1 MTLAKLSPFIDSRGI
16 IRVGG
21 RLRHSLLNYEC
32 KHPILLAK
40 GSHLAL
46 LLCERWHKVT
56 CHSGPRVITAL
67 ISAQYWIVSLRA
79 LLHFV
84 LSRCSVCVRLNAK
97 PPQPFMGDLPAE
109 RVQQCRP
116 FAHVGVDYAGPLQL
130 RELQLRK
137 SRVFKIYIAVFICF
151 TVKAV
156 HLEVVSDLSTDA
168 FLAAFDRFVAR
179 RGLPSRI
186 FSDCGTNFV
195 GADKQLHALIHSPTG
210 QTVIANSRT
219 DCEWFFN
226 PPSAPHFGGL
236 WEAAVR
242 STKRLL
248 VRVIGKHV

>member
-1 MTLAKLSPFIDSRGI
+1 
-16 IRVGG
+16 
-21 RLRHSLLNYEC
+21 
-32 KHPILLAK
+32 
-40 GSHLAL
+40 
-46 LLCERWHKVT
+46 
-56 CHSGPRVITAL
+56 
-67 ISAQYWIVSLRA
+67 
-79 LLHFV
+79 
-84 LSRCSVCVRLNAK
+84 
-97 PPQPFMGDLPAE
+97 MGDLPAE

-186 FSDCGTNFV
+186 FSDCGINFV

-248 VRVIGKHV
+248 VRVIGKHVYTYEEFTTVLAREGAGADGIVRVAQVLTKAGSLTRPVFKLVPLPTSKYDE